1 MQKGYNSDLL
11 VRGQRFHVQTEDWGH
26 QNPFVVSQVFQNGAV
41 VKTIK
46 TSYGEALTQ
55 GPTQDVDAI
64 KMAMQ
69 RQHTTVIDT
78 LMAGKTI

>member
-11 VRGQRFHVQTEDWGH
+11 VRGQRFHVQTEDWGQ
-26 QNPFVVSQVFQNGAV
+26 QNPFVVSQIFQNGAV

-46 TSYGEALTQ
+46 TSYEEALNQ
-55 GPTQDVDAI
+55 GPTQNVDAI

-78 LMAGKTI
+78 LMAGKAI